1 LLFRFLLGGRRGGTM
16 LRRRVM
22 AEDRDKRHTLL
33 ELKKETARYGR
44 ARKKRMVKSCEE
56 L

>member
-1 LLFRFLLGGRRGGTM
+1 LEGRRGGTM

-22 AEDRDKRHTLL
+22 AEDKDKRYNLS
-33 ELKKETARYGR
+33 ELNEETARYGR

-56 L
+56 V